1 MLKSN
6 AELIKSI
13 KQNSPEF
20 RELFDEHIRL
30 EQDLEALLSLK
41 YYPPEVEAKIKEIK
55 KQKLAGKDKMERIA
69 GEYHKNNSDLI

>member
-6 AELIKSI
+6 AELIESI
-13 KQNSPEF
+13 KNDSPEF
-20 RELFDEHIRL
+20 RDLFEEHIRL

-55 KQKLAGKDKMERIA
+55 KQKLMGKDKMERIA
-69 GEYHKNNSDLI
+69 GEYQIKKSDS

>member
-6 AELIKSI
+6 TELIESI
-13 KQNSPEF
+13 KNDSPEF
-20 RELFDEHIRL
+20 RELFNEHVRM

-55 KQKLAGKDKMERIA
+55 KQKLIGKDKMERIA
-69 GEYHKNNSDLI
+69 VEYAKRNSSN

>member
-6 AELIKSI
+6 TELIESI
-13 KQNSPEF
+13 KNDSPEF
-20 RELFDEHIRL
+20 RDLFNEHIRL

-55 KQKLAGKDKMERIA
+55 KQKLVGKDKMERIA
-69 GEYHKNNSDLI
+69 TEYERRFSSN

>member
-6 AELIKSI
+6 TELIDSI
-13 KQNSPEF
+13 KQSNPEF
-20 RELFDEHIRL
+20 KDLFNEHVKL

-55 KQKLAGKDKMERIA
+55 KQKLIGKDKMEKIA
-69 GEYHKNNSDLI
+69 SQYATDYSSEN

>member
-6 AELIKSI
+6 TELIESI
-13 KQNSPEF
+13 KNESPEF
-20 RELFDEHIRL
+20 RELFNEHIRL

-55 KQKLAGKDKMERIA
+55 KQKLIGKDKMEKIA
-69 GEYHKNNSDLI
+69 GEYEERSSSHN

>member
-6 AELIKSI
+6 AELIESI
-13 KQNSPEF
+13 KKDSPEF
-20 RELFDEHIRL
+20 RELFDEHVRL

-55 KQKLAGKDKMERIA
+55 KQKLMGKDKMEKIA
-69 GEYHKNNSDLI
+69 GEYRKKASEA

>member
-6 AELIKSI
+6 TELIESI
-13 KQNSPEF
+13 KNDSPEF
-20 RELFDEHIRL
+20 RDLFNEHIRL

-55 KQKLAGKDKMERIA
+55 KQKLVGKDKMERIA
-69 GEYHKNNSDLI
+69 TEYEKRFSSN

>member
-6 AELIKSI
+6 TELIESI
-13 KQNSPEF
+13 KNDSPEF
-20 RELFDEHIRL
+20 RELFNEHIRM

-55 KQKLAGKDKMERIA
+55 KQKLIGKDKMERIA
-69 GEYHKNNSDLI
+69 VEYQKRFSSN